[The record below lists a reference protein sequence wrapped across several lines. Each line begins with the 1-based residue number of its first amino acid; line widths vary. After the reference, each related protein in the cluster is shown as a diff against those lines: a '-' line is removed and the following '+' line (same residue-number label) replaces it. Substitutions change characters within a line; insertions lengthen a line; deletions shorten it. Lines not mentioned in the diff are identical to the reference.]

1 MRSSIWWGVFA
12 GAGLGALLVLAPAAE
27 AQAPPEVAEI
37 SACLC
42 LHRAI
47 DARSA
52 GMTENRHAYDRVHS
66 ELTALDSQLER
77 ERAGMDVNDPQSV
90 ARFRQLLARRD
101 ALFQRSTGP
110 LAADLSAAI
119 GRYNATVSE
128 YNARCANR
136 PRDPDLLAR
145 VQATLSCPAP

>member
-1 MRSSIWWGVFA
+1 MRLSIWRGVMV
-12 GAGLGALLVLAPAAE
+12 GGALLAMAPAAG

-37 SACLC
+37 AACLC

-52 GMTENRHAYDRVHS
+52 GMTERQHAYDQVQS
-66 ELTALDSQLER
+66 ELAALDSELAR
-77 ERAGMDVNDPQSV
+77 ERAAMNVDDPQSV

-101 ALFQRSTGP
+101 ALFHRSTGP
-110 LAADLSAAI
+110 LAADLSAAV
-119 GRYNATVSE
+119 GGYNASVSE
-128 YNARCANR
+128 YNARCANQ